1 MSENTPLVSHDG
13 PIRWGIVGTGNIAKI
28 FARDLPLARSA
39 ELVAVGSR
47 SQEKADAFGDMFNIP
62 RRYDS
67 YEGIVNDPDI
77 DVVYVATPH
86 PWHHDITIQL
96 LNAGKN
102 VLCEKPMAM
111 NVAETREMIEAA
123 RANGCFLME
132 AIWTRFR
139 PAMVKVREFLND
151 GTIGEVQYLTATMG
165 WNNPF
170 DADFRLFN
178 KDLGGSALLDA
189 GIYAVQMVQMV
200 LGKPVEMVS
209 VATLGESGVDEN
221 CMITTR
227 HANGGVANAGI
238 TVRASS
244 RNLCMIAGSNGTIVM
259 DHDWHR
265 PSTFTL
271 FRAGQEPEFFDC
283 SHEGIG
289 YQFEMNEVEDCLRGG
304 IIEHPVISW
313 SDSLEIAQIMQDALR
328 SWGVT
333 FPYDRD

>member
-1 MSENTPLVSHDG
+1 MSETAPLVSHDG

-28 FARDLPLARSA
+28 FARDLPLADSA

-47 SQEKADAFGDMFNIP
+47 SQEKADAFGDMFNVP

-67 YEGIVNDPDI
+67 YEGIINDPDI

-86 PWHHDITIQL
+86 PMHHDVTIAL

-123 RANGCFLME
+123 RANNRFLME

-139 PAMVKVREFLND
+139 PAMAKVRGFLED
-151 GTIGEVQYLTATMG
+151 GTVGEVQYLTATMG

-170 DADFRLFN
+170 DAEFRLFN
-178 KDLGGSALLDA
+178 KELGGSALLDA

-200 LGKPVEMVS
+200 LGAPTEMVS
-209 VATLGESGVDEN
+209 VATLGETGVDEN
-221 CMITTR
+221 CMITTL
-227 HANGGVANAGI
+227 HEGGAVANAGI
-238 TVRASS
+238 TVRANS
-244 RNLCMIAGSNGTIVM
+244 RNLCMIAGSNATILM

-283 SHEGIG
+283 SHAGIG
-289 YQFEMNEVEDCLRGG
+289 YQFEMNEVADCLRKGM
-304 IIEHPVISW
+304 IEHPVISW
-313 SDSLEIAQIMQDALR
+313 NDSLEIAQIMQDALR

>member
-1 MSENTPLVSHDG
+1 MSERTPLVSHDG

-28 FARDLPLARSA
+28 FARDMPLADGA

-47 SQEKADAFGDMFNIP
+47 SGEKANEFGNMFNVP
-62 RRYDS
+62 KRYDS
-67 YEGIVNDPDI
+67 YKAIANDPDI

-86 PWHHDITIQL
+86 PMHHEVVINL

-123 RANGCFLME
+123 RNNGRFLME
-132 AIWTRFR
+132 AVWTRFR

-151 GTIGEVQYLTATMG
+151 GSIGDVQYMTATMG
-165 WNNPF
+165 WQNPF

-178 KDLGGSALLDA
+178 KALGGSALLDA
-189 GIYAVQMVQMV
+189 GVYAVQMVHMV
-200 LGKPVEMVS
+200 LGEPIETVS

-227 HANGGVANAGI
+227 YESGAVANAGI
-238 TVRASS
+238 TIRANS
-244 RNLCMIAGSNGTIVM
+244 RNLAMIAGTNGSIVM

-271 FRAGQEPEFFDC
+271 YRNGQDPEFFDC
-283 SHEGIG
+283 SHDGIG
-289 YQFEMNEVEDCLRGG
+289 YHYEMMEVGRCLREGLT
-304 IIEHPVISW
+304 EHPVMPL
-313 SDSLEIAQIMQDALR
+313 DETLQIAQIMQDALR

-333 FPYDRD
+333 FSYDRD